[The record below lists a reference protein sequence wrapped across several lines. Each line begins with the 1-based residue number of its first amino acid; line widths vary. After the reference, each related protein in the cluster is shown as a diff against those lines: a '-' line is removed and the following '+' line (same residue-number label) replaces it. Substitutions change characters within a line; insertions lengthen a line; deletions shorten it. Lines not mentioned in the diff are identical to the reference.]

1 MADWATFSICAPAL
15 ADAVRDLFHQYGPGL
30 GYLATVRPDGGPR
43 VHPVSPVVA
52 DHGLYCFVV
61 RSPKRDDLD
70 RDGRY
75 ALHAFP
81 AEDSDDEAYLAGRAR
96 PVLDPERQRA
106 VAAAHRAA
114 PRVDWRLYE
123 FTVEVA
129 MVSRFPHRNAWPPR
143 RLVWRDPLSR
153 LADDMDDMH
162 VPAALEGVAGT

>member
-1 MADWATFSICAPAL
+1 MADWPTFAITAPAL
-15 ADAVRDLFHQYGPGL
+15 AGAIRRLFHQYGPGF

-43 VHPVSPVVA
+43 VHPVSPVIT
-52 DHGLYCFVV
+52 DGGLYCFVV
-61 RSPKRDDLD
+61 SSPKRGDLD

-81 AEDSDDEAYLAGRAR
+81 AEDSDDEAYLSGRAR
-96 PVLDPERQRA
+96 PVLDPERHRT
-106 VAAAHRAA
+106 VAAACRAA

-129 MVSRFPHRNAWPPR
+129 MVSTFQHRNTWPPR

-153 LADDMDDMH
+153 LDADLY
-162 VPAALEGVAGT
+162 VPATLEGVAGT